1 MTVGQDR
8 SVSRAQPIEHEIHGP
23 IVAAVTPFTGNRID
37 IDALRRYLDWLWEHG
52 AKTILVNGTTGE
64 FFATT
69 AQERLAILAQCRR
82 WFPGTVIA
90 HVGAGSVA
98 DTIVQLDQAQALA
111 DYLAVIAPYFYAD
124 PPEDGVLEYFRQIL
138 DRAHR
143 PVLLYNF
150 PHHTQTP
157 ITPTALAELA
167 RQFPHLVGIKD
178 SGADRDITRGYAATG
193 LQVFLGDDNAAA
205 HITEVGVDGIVT
217 GGGNPVIELP
227 VRIAAALH
235 DGDPGEATRL
245 QKAFDDYSHTKRASQ
260 LPEIA
265 FVKAALGARI
275 PHFPTHTRPPLIT
288 ATQTQTD
295 TIHHYLH
302 HTILPMMQ

>member
-1 MTVGQDR
+1 
-8 SVSRAQPIEHEIHGP
+8 VSRAQPIEHEICAP
-23 IVAAVTPFTGNRID
+23 IVALVTPFTGNRVD
-37 IDALRRYLDWLWEHG
+37 IDALRRYLEWLWDHG
-52 AKTILVNGTTGE
+52 VKTILVNGTTGE
-64 FFATT
+64 FFTTT

-82 WFPGTVIA
+82 WFPGAVIA
-90 HVGAGSVA
+90 HVGAGGIG
-98 DTIVQLDQAQALA
+98 DTIVALEQAQALA

-124 PPEDGVLEYFRQIL
+124 PPQDGVLEYFRQIL
-138 DRAHR
+138 DRSHI

-150 PHHTQTP
+150 PRHTQTP
-157 ITPTALAELA
+157 ITPTTLAELA

-178 SGADRDITRGYAATG
+178 SGADRDVTRAYAATG

-205 HITEVGVDGIVT
+205 HTTELGVDGIVT

-227 VRIAAALH
+227 VRIAAALR
-235 DGDPGEATRL
+235 DGDPEQAARL
-245 QKAFDDYSHTKRASQ
+245 QKAFDHYSHTKHASQ

-265 FVKAALGARI
+265 FVKAALAARI
-275 PHFPTHTRPPLIT
+275 PHFPTHTRPPMIT
-288 ATQTQTD
+288 TTQTQTQTD